1 MLVYLDEEFL
11 NFRSAKFHLP
21 TLLFL
26 AILYRLTVAPWIILA
41 LNAETCLLQKLAFFQ
56 GTAFFWFLRWNRQK
70 KMLSFPLVLVV
81 IGNVSVLIAG
91 CRMLELQPVPACD
104 SDCLS
109 PKQWLTLSFSDKHP
123 WIFLLLIFQV
133 EILYSYESV
142 FLCLF
147 NFRAFSF
154 WMWFTFLIV
163 NLSCHK
169 GTERLQSPCC
179 L

>member
-70 KMLSFPLVLVV
+70 KTLSIPLVLVV
-81 IGNVSVLIAG
+81 IGNVSVLVAG
-91 CRMLELQPVPACD
+91 CRMFELQPVPACD

-123 WIFLLLIFQV
+123 WIFFIINF
-133 EILYSYESV
+133 SGGKSV
-142 FLCLF
+142 FLWICIL
-147 NFRAFSF
+147 
-154 WMWFTFLIV
+154 MPL
-163 NLSCHK
+163 
-169 GTERLQSPCC
+169 
-179 L
+179 